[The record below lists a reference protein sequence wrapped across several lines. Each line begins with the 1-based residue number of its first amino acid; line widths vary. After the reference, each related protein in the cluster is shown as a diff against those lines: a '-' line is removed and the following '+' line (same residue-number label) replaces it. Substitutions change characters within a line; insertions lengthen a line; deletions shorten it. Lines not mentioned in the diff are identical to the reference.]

1 MCITS
6 APAKLSKTKILSI
19 ELEDGYHLLSY
30 ANTAKNLADKANC
43 MILPVPG
50 SLTQSDF
57 FDTTAY
63 AGFLKELE
71 ANFTSRSR
79 SASKSLKTLSAKVEN
94 FQLGMYNVFL
104 STDIH
109 AIGGILDKL
118 PEDQKP
124 DISKNLLTFF
134 EKAYPS
140 CNFVV
145 CVFSNN
151 SSMDSQPIMFRY
163 KPNNEKIL
171 FFPAVDAHDGNAPDL
186 SKQVDVDHFLFTEI
200 SSAKS
205 FEFKDSK
212 VPSFLK
218 NRKLSGFKYTGSQLN
233 GDWVHNV
240 NSSSLDFNRVH
251 PSTLTVTEKTS
262 EKQDA

>member
-6 APAKLSKTKILSI
+6 APAKLSKTRILSI
-19 ELEDGYHLLSY
+19 GLEDGYHLLAY
-30 ANTAKNLADKANC
+30 ANTAKNLSDKVNC

-50 SLTQSDF
+50 TLTQSDF

-71 ANFTSRSR
+71 KNFTSRSR
-79 SASKSLKTLSAKVEN
+79 SHSKNLKTLSANVEN

-104 STDIH
+104 STEIN
-109 AIGGILDKL
+109 AIGQVIDKL
-118 PEDQKP
+118 PEDKRP
-124 DISKNLLTFF
+124 EVSKNLLTFF

-140 CNFVV
+140 CSFVV

-163 KPNNEKIL
+163 KPNNEKVF

-186 SKQVDVDHFLFTEI
+186 SKQVSVDHFLFTEV
-200 SSAKS
+200 SSAES
-205 FEFKDSK
+205 FEFKGSK
-212 VPSFLK
+212 VPSFLQ
-218 NRKLSGFKYTGSQLN
+218 NRKLSGLKYAGSQLN
-233 GDWVHNV
+233 GDWVHQV
-240 NSSSLDFNRVH
+240 NSSSLNFDRIH
-251 PSTLTVTEKTS
+251 PTLLKVTEKDA
-262 EKQDA
+262 EKQGA